1 MDSAI
6 AFPKTS
12 PGEGLSGGDPITEGI
27 IDPLAAADAPTA
39 FADDHPFR
47 MARITMRS
55 A

>member
-27 IDPLAAADAPTA
+27 IDPLAAADALA
-39 FADDHPFR
+39 ACAGDHPFR
-47 MARITMRS
+47 IGRITTRS